1 MLRTETA
8 KTIGDWLF
16 EDILCRWGSIR
27 EIVTDNGPT
36 FLKALA
42 YLTILP
48 ISASAVTTPA
58 LTDLLNT
65 CTSTF
70 ANRFLKPSREI
81 KSNGHRSHTPYFGP
95 NVLLSAST
103 WVVLLTSHLQE
114 LTHSSRSTSAKRH
127 ISSQPRTLF

>member
-1 MLRTETA
+1 MLRTETT

-48 ISASAVTTPA
+48 ISASAVTTPT

-65 CTSTF
+65 HTSTF
-70 ANRFLKPSREI
+70 TNRFVKPSREI
-81 KSNGHRSHTPYFGP
+81 KSVGHKPHTLYFGP
-95 NVLLSAST
+95 SILQSASA
-103 WVVLLTSHLQE
+103 WVVLLTSHLQD
-114 LTHSSRSTSAKRH
+114 LTLSSHSTSARQH
-127 ISSQPRTLF
+127 ISNQPRTPF